1 MRSVTLKL
9 PDDLATALEAMPEDE
24 RNHFA
29 TAALTA
35 AIEDDEEADPDLI
48 AALQAGIA
56 EMEAGNVLTLDEMD
70 ASFRERE
77 ARVLAKLGR

>member
-1 MRSVTLKL
+1 MRTITLKL

-35 AIEDDEEADPDLI
+35 AIEDDEEADPEVI
-48 AALQAGIA
+48 AALQESIADLDAGKGQSLEDYQA
-56 EMEAGNVLTLDEMD
+56 ERSA
-70 ASFRERE
+70 FW
-77 ARVLAKLGR
+77 AKHGL